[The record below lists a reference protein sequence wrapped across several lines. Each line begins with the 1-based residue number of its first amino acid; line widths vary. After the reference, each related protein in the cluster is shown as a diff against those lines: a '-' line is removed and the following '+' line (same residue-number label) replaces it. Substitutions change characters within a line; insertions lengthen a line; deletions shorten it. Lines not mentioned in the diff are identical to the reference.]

1 MIRIRVEENKY
12 GQYEAHLQ
20 LFVGHWFDEP
30 YGRIGRGNSVGG
42 AVADLRKEMELEISF
57 IRSHIE
63 ESYGCDVVDNDGN
76 RVSYGFNITLGELLG
91 IK

>member
-1 MIRIRVEENKY
+1 MIRIRVEKTEC

-20 LFVGHWFDEP
+20 LYVGRWFDEP

-42 AVADLRKEMELEISF
+42 AIADLRKEMEFEISL

-63 ESYGCDVVDNDGN
+63 ESYACDVVDNDGN
-76 RVSYGFNITLGELLG
+76 RVSYGLNITLAELLG
-91 IK
+91 I